1 MTYSV
6 YQHWDP
12 LKVCIVGRSY
22 PPEFYSW
29 IKNTR
34 IRTLFEKIAIETEE
48 DYSGLIKL
56 LETFGVEVL
65 RPKLPDT
72 PFVNGEIIKPPMA
85 PRDYTG
91 MIGDTFYY
99 TSQLILSQKHQF
111 ETDYNN
117 IKDPSWPDCKNFKEF
132 GLLPAWIQQEC
143 LVQFELKKGLMPKLI
158 KRYSDGCYDH
168 IYDHIAA
175 QGNTI
180 KRNTFKHAKNDV
192 LNTSMIVPVGKDLIV
207 GTTSLNQ
214 NQTQL
219 LNLLNNEFKNTRNH
233 VVNSGGHLD
242 GSIVPIRPGL
252 VLSSVDVDLEN
263 ILPGWE
269 TVFVQRWSGSKHK
282 NFKELKK
289 KNGGKWWIPGQENN
303 QELINFIEMY
313 FRDWTGYVE
322 ETVFDLNLLIID
334 PNNIVV
340 ANVLDPTLEEKI
352 KSHNINIHVIP
363 FRHRYFWD
371 GGIHCMTSDLHRE
384 GTQQDYFPQRK

>member
-1 MTYSV
+1 MYSV

-12 LKVCIVGRSY
+12 LKVCMVGRSY

-29 IKNTR
+29 VKNTR
-34 IRTLFEKIAIETEE
+34 IRKLFEKIAVETAE

-65 RPKLPDT
+65 RPKLPDIS
-72 PFVNGEIIKPPMA
+72 FVDGKFIKPPMA

-91 MIGDTFYY
+91 MIGNTFYY
-99 TSQLILSQKHQF
+99 TSQLIQSQKQQF
-111 ETDYNN
+111 ESNYNN
-117 IKDPSWPDCKNFKEF
+117 IKDPSWPECKNFKEF
-132 GLLPAWIQQEC
+132 GLLPEWIQQEC
-143 LVQFELKKGLMPKLI
+143 LVQFELKKGLMPKLV
-158 KRYSDGCYDH
+158 KPYSEGCYDH

-180 KRNTFKHAKNDV
+180 KRNTFKNIRNDV
-192 LNTSMIVPVGKDLIV
+192 LNTAMIIPVGKDLIV
-207 GTTSLNQ
+207 GTTCLNQ

-242 GSIVPIRPGL
+242 GSIVPICPGL

-263 ILPGWE
+263 ILPGWD
-269 TVFVQRWSGSKHK
+269 TLFIRQPSVSKHK
-282 NFKELKK
+282 KFKELTR
-289 KNGGKWWIPGQENN
+289 KNSGRWWIPGQENN
-303 QELINFIEMY
+303 QELINFIEIY
-313 FRDWTGYVE
+313 FRDWLGFVE

-340 ANVLDPTLEEKI
+340 ANALDQTLEKKI

-384 GTQQDYFPQRK
+384 GTQQDYFPQKD